1 MPNTANIVVSIGI
14 GFLSMLIT
22 IIASA
27 IVIVRENRRDNRATK
42 EDTIR
47 LTTAE
52 FKKGLAEHV
61 SGCPLRV
68 APESSQKIVVKD

>member
-1 MPNTANIVVSIGI
+1 MLNAAPIVVSIGI
-14 GFLSMLIT
+14 GFLSLLIT
-22 IIASA
+22 VVGTA
-27 IVIVRENRRDNRATK
+27 IVIVRENRRDNRTTK

-61 SGCPLRV
+61 ATCQARIVSDSSG
-68 APESSQKIVVKD
+68 KILL